1 MLALL
6 VAGAVIQRQA
16 LQPGAV
22 DTDVTGAST
31 KIAQGLLELL
41 NAHETAGQYVIEQ
54 SRLGS
59 ATARRGQGFVCRWRG
74 LPISR
79 KSPQMWS
86 MA

>member
-22 DTDVTGAST
+22 DTADVTGAST

-41 NAHETAGQYVIEQ
+41 NAHETAGQ
-54 SRLGS
+54 
-59 ATARRGQGFVCRWRG
+59 
-74 LPISR
+74 
-79 KSPQMWS
+79 
-86 MA
+86 